1 MHISYFKSLKI
12 VMLTI
17 IYFKKAQEN
26 SYVIITLYVDDF
38 ILAFNDL
45 TLLKD
50 KKIYISKKFET
61 LDLVKTQ

>member
-1 MHISYFKSLKI
+1 
-12 VMLTI
+12 MLTI